1 MLKAVGLQVLA
12 VFVAA
17 ALAAVFFGSNGALSA
32 MLGGLA
38 CVLPNGIFA
47 LRLLALG
54 QRAGSASVLAFVAG
68 ELFKLIAIVGLLV
81 LAVQVYPGL
90 HWGALL
96 IGLVLALK
104 ANLFAFLVKI

>member
-1 MLKAVGLQVLA
+1 MLKAVGLQLLA
-12 VFVAA
+12 VLVAA
-17 ALAAVFFGSNGALSA
+17 ALAAVFFGLNGMWSAL
-32 MLGGLA
+32 MGGLA
-38 CVLPNGIFA
+38 CVLPNGFFA
-47 LRLLALG
+47 LRLKLVS
-54 QRAGSASVLAFVAG
+54 QRAGAASVPTFVAG
-68 ELFKLIAIVGLLV
+68 ELLKLIAIVGLLV